1 MFTNSFYIKNNPTMI
16 VCFCSKGNIK
26 NLQTNSTNRTHNSLT
41 CQLVYLST
49 CQHINSS
56 TLQRYFSRTKA
67 AMVLFIIDNTELS
80 RGNAMDIF
88 GRVNDTPTV
97 RQLFNSCW
105 MVLRCV
111 ANLEGNLLR

>member
-1 MFTNSFYIKNNPTMI
+1 MI
-16 VCFCSKGNIK
+16 VCFCSKGKIK

-56 TLQRYFSRTKA
+56 TLQSYFSRTKA

-88 GRVNDTPTV
+88 GRVNNTPTV